1 MDRFGKIGLHDSEI
15 RNSDLGAYQARYRTT
30 PLNPAIFP
38 DRILLPSPLTIR
50 YKRYNRYNRYR
61 RTQKSATQAMRLQP
75 SI

>member
-38 DRILLPSPLTIR
+38 DRILLPSPLRIR
-50 YKRYNRYNRYR
+50 YKRYNRYR